1 MDELL
6 IFSTYFRDIYDYN
19 KSDELSEMNQLLARQ
34 SMILDCL
41 EGNGSAET
49 LLDLLESQDIN
60 PIEYVETVEANV
72 EFVIN
77 SGLILPGSIEWYGAL
92 NC

>member
-6 IFSTYFRDIYDYN
+6 IFSTYFRDIPDFN
-19 KSDELSEMNQLLARQ
+19 KSDELVEMRQLLARQ

-41 EGNGSAET
+41 EGDESAET

-60 PIEYVETVEANV
+60 PVKYVETVETNV
-72 EFVIN
+72 EFAIN
-77 SGLILPGSIEWYGAL
+77 SSLILPGSIEWYEAL
-92 NC
+92 N